1 MSGGDWITAE
11 PGPLRAATVW
21 CVDLAL
27 SDAALAACAGI
38 LSGEERAR
46 AARFLR
52 PVDRDRYVA
61 SHGALRLILGR
72 ACGRAPADLAFT
84 ALPGGKPAL
93 ADGPGLD
100 FNLSHSGAR
109 ALVGLSPRGWIGVDV
124 EALRPMPDA
133 GRVAR
138 TTFAPDEVAAL
149 AALPASDLMPAF
161 MACWTRKEAF
171 VKAVGTG
178 LAMPLARFS
187 VSLPPAPASLLRL
200 AGEPGAAEAWSL
212 HHLEPGGGTVGAAA
226 LAGAGAM
233 LDLRALPSGWPHRL
247 L

>member
-1 MSGGDWITAE
+1 MSGDTWTVRE
-11 PGPLRAATVW
+11 PGPAARACVW

-27 SDAALAACAGI
+27 DAPARAACADV
-38 LSGEERAR
+38 LSAEERAR

-61 SHGALRLILGR
+61 SHAALRLILGR
-72 ACGRAPADLAFT
+72 ALGRAPADLAF
-84 ALPGGKPAL
+84 AERPGGKPAL
-93 ADGPGLD
+93 AGGAGPD

-109 ALVGLSPRGWIGVDV
+109 ALVAVSPAGRIGVDV

-138 TTFAPDEVAAL
+138 TYFAPDEAAAL
-149 AALPASDLMPAF
+149 AARPEPERMPAF

-171 VKAVGTG
+171 VKAVGAG

-187 VSLPPAPASLLRL
+187 VSLPPAPAALLRL
-200 AGEPGAAEAWSL
+200 ADDPAAPGAWTL
-212 HHLEPGGGTVGAAA
+212 RHLEPGGGTVGAVA
-226 LAGAGAM
+226 LEEPDAGI
-233 LDLRALPSGWPHRL
+233 DLFALPPGWPARL
-247 L
+247 A